1 MQFSFDL
8 ISDLHVDTW
17 PNGFDWTGQPTSTY
31 CVVAGD
37 VAADRKTL
45 RSALKHLGRCY
56 HAVFY
61 VDGNDEH
68 ANTIEDLGESYR
80 SLVRDIGNIP
90 NVVYLQD
97 NVVIINGV
105 ALLGTNGWW
114 GYDFDPAL
122 DLDQCQAWHREK
134 YLMRQEHVDA
144 IAAMSRQDANYMRR
158 SVAKLQTHKD
168 VAAIVVVT
176 HTVPTVDVINHDI
189 DLVDTW
195 RYNVMGNTDMQSVHQ
210 SDTEEKIHT
219 WCFGHY
225 HKSMDRSVNG
235 VRYVSNCKGR
245 GGTLWSQSVYHPKR
259 ITIEY

>member
-17 PNGFDWTGQPTSTY
+17 PDGFDWTGQPTSTY

-37 VAADRKTL
+37 VAADRKQL

-61 VDGNDEH
+61 VDGNEEH
-68 ANTIEDLGESYR
+68 ANTIEDLGASYR
-80 SLVRDIGNIP
+80 SLGKDISNIP

-114 GYDFDPAL
+114 GYDFDPML
-122 DLDQCQAWHREK
+122 DLQQCQNWHKEK
-134 YLMRQEHVDA
+134 YMMDQEHVDA
-144 IAAMSRQDANYMRR
+144 ISAMSRHDAGYMRR
-158 SVAKLQTHKD
+158 SVAKLQTHPD

-176 HTVPTVDVINHDI
+176 HTVPIPDVIGHDI
-189 DLVDTW
+189 DLVNTW
-195 RYNVMGNTDMQSVHQ
+195 RYNIMGNSIMRSVHEV
-210 SDTEEKIHT
+210 DTENKINT

-225 HKSMDRSVNG
+225 HKSMDRTING
-235 VRYVSNCKGR
+235 VRYVGHCKGR
-245 GGTLWSQSVYHPKR
+245 GGTPWSQHVYYPKR